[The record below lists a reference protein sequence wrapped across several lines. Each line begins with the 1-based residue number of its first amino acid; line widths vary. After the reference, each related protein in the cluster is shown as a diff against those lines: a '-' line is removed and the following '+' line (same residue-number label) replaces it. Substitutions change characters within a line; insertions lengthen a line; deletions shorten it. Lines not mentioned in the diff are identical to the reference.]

1 MCSEQF
7 QKKYCKQRRTGNP
20 NCVINPNLWSSNF
33 HNPYTEL
40 QMQQINDSESLLT
53 CSNVTWGFEGGVF
66 LCFKEVSV
74 YRKTGLF
81 FMSQRA
87 NSTNILHALAVQG
100 ICWEQLRKVWKTYLQ
115 FMKGYMTYLQQAP
128 PGLEH
133 EKQTFRPLPL
143 PLWFWFLQVRNYSVT
158 HCRSDWSVNKDNG
171 LGIKTSCFQYAIYLS
186 NSHKNT

>member
-7 QKKYCKQRRTGNP
+7 QKKYCRQRRTGDP

-100 ICWEQLRKVWKTYLQ
+100 ICWEHWGKFEKHICSLWRVTWLTSSKLLQ
-115 FMKGYMTYLQQAP
+115 AWNMKSKLFDLCHCPFGSDFFR
-128 PGLEH
+128 LEI
-133 EKQTFRPLPL
+133 T
-143 PLWFWFLQVRNYSVT
+143 V
-158 HCRSDWSVNKDNG
+158 
-171 LGIKTSCFQYAIYLS
+171 
-186 NSHKNT
+186 